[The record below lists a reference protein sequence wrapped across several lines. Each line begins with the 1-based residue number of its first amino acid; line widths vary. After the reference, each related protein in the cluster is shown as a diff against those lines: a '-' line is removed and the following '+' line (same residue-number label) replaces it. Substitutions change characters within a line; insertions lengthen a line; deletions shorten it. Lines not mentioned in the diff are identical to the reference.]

1 MNRALARAHLASS
14 RAPRI
19 LVALLAALAC
29 LALASCAG
37 LRDYEEGRLMMIE
50 GDAEAG
56 LAKLEE
62 AAKAHP
68 ENKSYRRDFEQQRKG
83 VVARYVSEGD
93 MYRSS
98 LQFDLAATQYQRALK
113 WDPENAR
120 AKAGLEAI
128 AVGRG
133 QASVIAQARQD
144 IAAGRLEEAD
154 KALRRLL
161 EDAPS
166 QREARDLLNRIGELR
181 ADIQAQAQPAALK
194 GPFTQPITLEF
205 RDASMKSVFE
215 VVSRSSGINFVF
227 DRDVRSDTKVNIF
240 VRNTSLDD
248 VIKLILLTNQLE
260 RKLLNENTVLI
271 YPNTPAK
278 QKEYKDLVVRSF
290 YLANADVKQAL
301 NLVKGMVKTPD
312 VFIDE
317 KLNMMVVKDTPD
329 AVRLIGN
336 LVRAMDLSEP
346 EVMLELEVMEV
357 SRQKLTQLGIQ
368 YPEAVSVGKV
378 PSAAGGGGVGV
389 SGGTTSTDVF
399 VIGQD
404 NLKAFTINPP
414 LVLNLKAQDSSV
426 KVLANPRIRV
436 KNREKAKVHIGNKV
450 PVITTTSTA
459 NVGVSS
465 SVSYLDVGLKLDVEP
480 TIYLRDEVAIK
491 VGLEVSNI
499 NNTLDLQGTRAYELG
514 TRNTATVLQLRDG
527 ETQILAG
534 LINDED
540 RRSSAKVPG
549 LGDFP
554 VLGRLFR
561 NEGDDRRKTEI
572 VLLITPRIVRTLAYP
587 QSAAVDLPVGTDAA
601 IGTAPIRI
609 APTAPGQLSMAPS
622 GPGGG
627 TGAGPR
633 GIPGVPGVPNPPPG
647 AAVPVP
653 VPGVPPGTVPPGV
666 PQPGQPGAI
675 ARPGATGGNGD
686 VEIQEDSGDK
696 PDAGPSTLLMAA
708 PLSARSG
715 SDIVV
720 SLSLAP
726 GGGATRATAELS
738 YDPLQLE
745 AVGAP
750 VSSPGRVPVRI
761 EGSAAVRFRVLVAGG
776 RAQVRIDNVVG
787 QDRNGGSVPVNAP
800 GPVEIAVQ

>member
-1 MNRALARAHLASS
+1 MTRALASERLALP

-19 LVALLAALAC
+19 LVVLLAALAC

-37 LRDYEEGRLMMIE
+37 LRDYEEGRLAMIE

-68 ENKSYRRDFEQQRKG
+68 ENKTYQRDYEQQRKG
-83 VVARYVSEGD
+83 VVARYISEGD

-98 LQFDLAATQYQRALK
+98 LQFDLAARQYQRALK
-113 WDPENAR
+113 WDPENPR
-120 AKAGLEAI
+120 AKGGLEAI
-128 AVGRG
+128 AVAKG
-133 QASVIAQARQD
+133 QADVIAQARQD
-144 IAAGRLEEAD
+144 ITAGRLDQAD
-154 KALRRLL
+154 KALRGVL
-161 EDAPS
+161 EQAPS
-166 QREARDLLNRIGELR
+166 QREARDLLNRISDLR
-181 ADIQAQAQPAALK
+181 ADQQAHTPPAALK

-215 VVSRSSGINFVF
+215 VISRSSGINFVF

-260 RKLLNENTVLI
+260 RKLLNDNTVLI

-357 SRQKLTQLGIQ
+357 SRNKLTQLGIQ
-368 YPEAVSVGKV
+368 YPEAVSVGKL
-378 PSAAGGGGVGV
+378 PSAGGSVGGG
-389 SGGTTSTDVF
+389 TSTGDVF

-404 NLKAFTINPP
+404 SLKAFTINPP

-572 VLLITPRIVRTLAYP
+572 VLLITPRIVRTLTYP
-587 QSAAVDLPVGTDAA
+587 QSAAMDLQVGTDAA

-627 TGAGPR
+627 PQ
-633 GIPGVPGVPNPPPG
+633 GIPGVPGVPGIPPV
-647 AAVPVP
+647 AAAPVP
-653 VPGVPPGTVPPGV
+653 VPGAQPGAAPPGV
-666 PQPGQPGAI
+666 PQPRQLGAG
-675 ARPGATGGNGD
+675 ARRGASGDNAGD
-686 VEIQEDSGDK
+686 VEVPEDSGDK

-726 GGGATRATAELS
+726 GGAAQRATADLS

-750 VSSPGRVPVRI
+750 VASPGRVPIRI

-776 RAQVRIDNVVG
+776 RAQVRVENVQG
-787 QDRNGGSVPVNAP
+787 QDRNGGGVPVNAP
-800 GPVEIAVQ
+800 GPVEITVQ